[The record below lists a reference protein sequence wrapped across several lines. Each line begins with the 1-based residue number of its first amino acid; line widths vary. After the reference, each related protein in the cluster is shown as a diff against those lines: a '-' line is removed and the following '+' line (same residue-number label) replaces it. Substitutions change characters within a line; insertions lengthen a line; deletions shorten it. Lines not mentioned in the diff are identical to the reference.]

1 MTRIGAGSG
10 GTPVNRL
17 RGAPSVNSLTGSRA
31 TSSSPSITVTAPSS
45 VTSPITAEVR
55 AHPSKIP
62 CPAPPPRGPA
72 PPPPREPRGGAHPTP
87 PPRRVHGG
95 FVGEHP
101 PKHPPP
107 PPGPPPEGF
116 PPPADPGHDSLEVTP
131 RSRQRPKT
139 QRVQQGDRTS
149 AHGDDIAE
157 DASDSCRRALVRLDR
172 GRVVVGLDLEDGS
185 PTSPYADRAGGLARA
200 LKHGRPRGR
209 QLAQQLL
216 RRLVGAVLRP
226 QHAEHPELDV
236 VGRSLECLDDD
247 AVLVRRERDLAQ
259 APFVDL
265 FEAQTVSTSTALCMT
280 ERKSFRPSVP
290 PSSGSAQRSG

>member
-1 MTRIGAGSG
+1 MNPADRLRSARARALERTPSARTVDSVPACVGTDQQQPVAGS
-10 GTPVNRL
+10 L
-17 RGAPSVNSLTGSRA
+17 RP
-31 TSSSPSITVTAPSS
+31 
-45 VTSPITAEVR
+45 R
-55 AHPSKIP
+55 AHQLV
-62 CPAPPPRGPA
+62 
-72 PPPPREPRGGAHPTP
+72 GAHQAHAH
-87 PPRRVHGG
+87 RVHQWV
-95 FVGEHP
+95 VGVTVLEVDLAPHSR
-101 PKHPPP
+101 HTDAVSV
-107 PPGPPPEGF
+107 
-116 PPPADPGHDSLEVTP
+116 PADPGHDSLEVTP

-139 QRVQQGDRTS
+139 QRVQQRDRTS
-149 AHGDDIAE
+149 AHGDDIAQ

-172 GRVVVGLDLEDGS
+172 GRVVMGLDLEDGS
-185 PTSPYADRAGGLARA
+185 PTSPDADRAGVLARA
-200 LKHGRPRGR
+200 LKHGRARGR

-216 RRLVGAVLRP
+216 RGLVGAVLRP

-265 FEAQTVSTSTALCMT
+265 LETQTVSTSTALCIT